1 MAYRIRLNISDRSL
15 DRLRQAHGAVD
26 QVFGP
31 LVRDS
36 LDLAKE
42 YAAQNLSGVPFTSR
56 TGTHTINK
64 RTGKG
69 VASLQVQ
76 APYGSP
82 FKGRLF
88 ASAKT
93 RYANNP
99 ETYDYL
105 AILEY
110 GRGEI
115 RPKYTPAAR
124 AGMQGRARLTIPGGG
139 QQLVSGQNGF
149 RGASGRYRFVG
160 RIPPME
166 GKFWMAA
173 AAESAGPD
181 IAALA
186 NQRVERF
193 LQDQGL
199 K

>member
-15 DRLRQAHGAVD
+15 DRLRQAHGSVD

-31 LVRDS
+31 LVRDA
-36 LDLAKE
+36 LDLTKE
-42 YAAQNLSGVPFTSR
+42 YAVQNLSGVPFSSR

-69 VASLQVQ
+69 AASLQVQ

-99 ETYDYL
+99 EVYDYL

-115 RPKYTPAAR
+115 RPKYTPSAR
-124 AGMQGRARLTIPGGG
+124 AGMQSRARLTIPGGG
-139 QQLVSGQNGF
+139 HQLVQGQGGF
-149 RGASGRYRFVG
+149 RGMSGRYSFVS

-166 GKFWMAA
+166 GKYWMAS

-181 IAALA
+181 IAAMANRRVGQFLA
-186 NQRVERF
+186 DN
-193 LQDQGL
+193 GL
-199 K
+199 